1 LILRDGVKTDHS
13 QLTVSGYLG
22 YVSVAFWAGMIIV
35 GFGAIDLAMVAPF
48 GAVQLAAVGQ
58 ADILVI
64 AVMAGV
70 LGFSDSYS
78 TRLAQAEG
86 AGRTKRTFLPLV
98 LGLVVV
104 AFGLTCLLIAATP
117 AIEPLLYMFGQIE
130 TLVPLIAAYIV
141 IRLIGSGLFLLYY
154 AANETLKISGHRRFA
169 IAVLVFG
176 LVANAGLNI
185 IFLYVAP
192 IAALFSSPTAAVA
205 WATLVSEA
213 TMAIAASILASWLLR
228 YRVNWSLSNISVS
241 FGAEFFALLRHGPGA
256 GARRLNDYVSAL
268 IPLLLIGT
276 FSVAAVAAAAV
287 ATRIYMIF
295 CRIPQ
300 ATFAAAFL
308 YYSYALGQRSIV
320 TSFALQDTVRKLL
333 RASVIITTIGLA
345 VSAFFLAPILDL
357 IEGGADRTLVLWLL
371 AAFMIALP
379 AYVFEQFFAEL
390 LVANERSQFLLVSTS
405 ITTYLVILPLCWFV
419 AKESGD
425 AFSVLLARGLGSLIL
440 GGLFFLAFRK

>member
-1 LILRDGVKTDHS
+1 MLRDGVKTDHS

-176 LVANAGLNI
+176 LVANAGLNV

-276 FSVAAVAAAAV
+276 LSVAAVAAAAV

>member
-1 LILRDGVKTDHS
+1 MLRDGVKTDHS

-58 ADILVI
+58 ADILVT

-98 LGLVVV
+98 RGLVVV

>member
-1 LILRDGVKTDHS
+1 MLRDGVKTDHS

-130 TLVPLIAAYIV
+130 TLVPLIASYIV

-371 AAFMIALP
+371 AAFTIALP

>member
-1 LILRDGVKTDHS
+1 MLRDGVKTDHS

>member
-1 LILRDGVKTDHS
+1 MLRDGVKTDHS

-58 ADILVI
+58 ADILVT

>member
-1 LILRDGVKTDHS
+1 MLRDGVKTDHS

-58 ADILVI
+58 ADILVT

-154 AANETLKISGHRRFA
+154 AANET
-169 IAVLVFG
+169 
-176 LVANAGLNI
+176 
-185 IFLYVAP
+185 
-192 IAALFSSPTAAVA
+192 
-205 WATLVSEA
+205 
-213 TMAIAASILASWLLR
+213 
-228 YRVNWSLSNISVS
+228 
-241 FGAEFFALLRHGPGA
+241 
-256 GARRLNDYVSAL
+256 
-268 IPLLLIGT
+268 
-276 FSVAAVAAAAV
+276 
-287 ATRIYMIF
+287 
-295 CRIPQ
+295 
-300 ATFAAAFL
+300 
-308 YYSYALGQRSIV
+308 
-320 TSFALQDTVRKLL
+320 
-333 RASVIITTIGLA
+333 
-345 VSAFFLAPILDL
+345 
-357 IEGGADRTLVLWLL
+357 
-371 AAFMIALP
+371 
-379 AYVFEQFFAEL
+379 
-390 LVANERSQFLLVSTS
+390 
-405 ITTYLVILPLCWFV
+405 
-419 AKESGD
+419 
-425 AFSVLLARGLGSLIL
+425 
-440 GGLFFLAFRK
+440 

>member
-1 LILRDGVKTDHS
+1 MLRDGVKTDHS
-13 QLTVSGYLG
+13 KLTVLGYLG

-58 ADILVI
+58 ADILVT

-154 AANETLKISGHRRFA
+154 AANETLKISGHRHFA

-176 LVANAGLNI
+176 LVVNAGLNV

-276 FSVAAVAAAAV
+276 LSVAAVAAAAV

-345 VSAFFLAPILDL
+345 VSAFFLTPILDL

>member
-1 LILRDGVKTDHS
+1 
-13 QLTVSGYLG
+13 
-22 YVSVAFWAGMIIV
+22 M
-35 GFGAIDLAMVAPF
+35 
-48 GAVQLAAVGQ
+48 
-58 ADILVI
+58 
-64 AVMAGV
+64 
-70 LGFSDSYS
+70 
-78 TRLAQAEG
+78 
-86 AGRTKRTFLPLV
+86 
-98 LGLVVV
+98 
-104 AFGLTCLLIAATP
+104 
-117 AIEPLLYMFGQIE
+117 
-130 TLVPLIAAYIV
+130 
-141 IRLIGSGLFLLYY
+141 
-154 AANETLKISGHRRFA
+154 
-169 IAVLVFG
+169 
-176 LVANAGLNI
+176 
-185 IFLYVAP
+185 YVAP

-345 VSAFFLAPILDL
+345 VSAFFLTPILDL

>member
-1 LILRDGVKTDHS
+1 MLRDGVKTDHS

-154 AANETLKISGHRRFA
+154 AANETLKICGHRRFA

-371 AAFMIALP
+371 AAFTIALP

>member
-1 LILRDGVKTDHS
+1 MLRDGVKTDHS

-58 ADILVI
+58 ADILVT

-130 TLVPLIAAYIV
+130 TLVPLIASYIV

-154 AANETLKISGHRRFA
+154 AANETLKISGHRCFA

>member
-1 LILRDGVKTDHS
+1 MLRDGVKTDHS

-176 LVANAGLNI
+176 LVANAGLNV

>member
-1 LILRDGVKTDHS
+1 MLRDGVKTDHS

-58 ADILVI
+58 ADILVT

-176 LVANAGLNI
+176 LVVNAGLNV

-276 FSVAAVAAAAV
+276 LSVAAVAAAAV

-345 VSAFFLAPILDL
+345 VSAFFLTPILDL

-425 AFSVLLARGLGSLIL
+425 AFSVLLARGLGILIL

>member
-1 LILRDGVKTDHS
+1 MLRDGVKTDHS

-58 ADILVI
+58 ADILVT

-169 IAVLVFG
+169 IAVLVFS
-176 LVANAGLNI
+176 LVVNAGLNV

-345 VSAFFLAPILDL
+345 VSAFFLTPILDL

>member
-1 LILRDGVKTDHS
+1 MLRDGVKTDHS

-58 ADILVI
+58 ADILVT

-176 LVANAGLNI
+176 LVVNAGLNV

>member
-1 LILRDGVKTDHS
+1 MLRDGVKTDHS

-58 ADILVI
+58 ADILVT

-176 LVANAGLNI
+176 LVVNAGLNV

-345 VSAFFLAPILDL
+345 VSAFFLTPILDL

>member
-1 LILRDGVKTDHS
+1 MLRDGVKTDHS

-58 ADILVI
+58 ADILVT

-154 AANETLKISGHRRFA
+154 AANETLKISGHRHFA

-176 LVANAGLNI
+176 LVVNAGLNV

-276 FSVAAVAAAAV
+276 LSVAAVAAAAV

-345 VSAFFLAPILDL
+345 VSAFFLTPILDL

>member
-1 LILRDGVKTDHS
+1 MLRDGVKTDHS

-58 ADILVI
+58 ADILVT

-154 AANETLKISGHRRFA
+154 AANETLKISGNRRFA

>member
-1 LILRDGVKTDHS
+1 MLRDGVKTDHS

-58 ADILVI
+58 ADILVT

-256 GARRLNDYVSAL
+256 SARRLNDYVSAL

-345 VSAFFLAPILDL
+345 VSAFFLTPILDL

>member
-1 LILRDGVKTDHS
+1 MLRDGVKTDHS

-176 LVANAGLNI
+176 LVVNAGLNV

-276 FSVAAVAAAAV
+276 LSVAAVAAAAV